1 MGIRIT
7 LTVNGQKREVE
18 VNPNETL
25 LDVLRNKLGV
35 KSVKAGCWRGECGIC
50 TVIMNGKPV
59 KSCLVLAAE
68 ADGAEITT
76 IEGLM
81 KDGRISPLQK
91 AFIEYGAIQCGF
103 CTPGFL
109 LTAHWLLSKNPDV
122 TRKEVVEALNGLI
135 CRCTGYEQIIEAI
148 LAAAKYYKNQQ

>member
-1 MGIRIT
+1 MSIRIT
-7 LTVNGQKREVE
+7 LTVNGQKHEIEVE
-18 VNPNETL
+18 PNETL
-25 LDVLRNKLGV
+25 LDVLRDKLGI
-35 KSVKAGCWRGECGIC
+35 KSIKAGCWRGECGIC
-50 TVIMNGKPV
+50 TVIMNDKPV

-68 ADGAEITT
+68 ADGAEIITV
-76 IEGLM
+76 EGLM

-91 AFIEYGAIQCGF
+91 AFIEHGAIQCGF

-122 TRKEVVEALNGLI
+122 TREEVIEAINGLI

>member
-1 MGIRIT
+1 MGIRVT

-18 VNPNETL
+18 VEPNETL
-25 LDVLRNKLGV
+25 LDVLRNKLGI

-50 TVIMNGKPV
+50 TVIMNDKPV

-68 ADGAEITT
+68 ADGAEIITV
-76 IEGLM
+76 EGLM

-91 AFIEYGAIQCGF
+91 AFIEHGAIQCGF
-103 CTPGFL
+103 CTSGFL

-122 TRKEVVEALNGLI
+122 TREEVIEAINGLI

-148 LAAAKYYKNQQ
+148 LAATKYYKNQQ